1 MNLVQTRATQAYAA
15 WQASLIQAE
24 GHKEMYDR
32 LRESYYHLFGAL
44 KYYHDCFKD
53 PGLEREE
60 YKQMVKIGGNSGD
73 TTFSRLYES
82 ELVKVVH
89 HLPSRTDSRENAQ
102 GNGESSA
109 PRLVK
114 TAFNFARPPFLAAT
128 T

>member
-82 ELVKVVH
+82 G
-89 HLPSRTDSRENAQ
+89 PSGLLSYIMLTDQSFRVGQGCPASSKSHRLQRECSRQ
-102 GNGESSA
+102 W
-109 PRLVK
+109 
-114 TAFNFARPPFLAAT
+114 
-128 T
+128 